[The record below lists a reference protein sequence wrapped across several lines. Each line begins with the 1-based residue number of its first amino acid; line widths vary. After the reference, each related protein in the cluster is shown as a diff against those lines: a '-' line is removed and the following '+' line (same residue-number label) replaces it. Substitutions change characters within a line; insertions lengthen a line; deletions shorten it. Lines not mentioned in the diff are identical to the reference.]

1 MFKGI
6 KTHFMQFHALMEHYR
21 FCEEAARVP
30 LPRRRVALLRD
41 RRRERRRWGDAGET
55 AVRHLNMI
63 TVPGQRAMTTRS
75 PPLTRTA

>member
-1 MFKGI
+1 MPSMSAAVSVK
-6 KTHFMQFHALMEHYR
+6 KRQECR
-21 FCEEAARVP
+21 FPEG
-30 LPRRRVALLRD
+30 RVALLRD

-55 AVRHLNMI
+55 AVRYLNMI